1 MDEIKT
7 ELDIL
12 KAELNDLYTRFL
24 LIRQKIEQEGMT
36 KELLVQ
42 QSDLCFNI
50 QNTLATVEE
59 QTKEETHDHYLCKRQ
74 KVLY

>member
-12 KAELNDLYTRFL
+12 KAQLNDLYARFL

-50 QNTLATVEE
+50 QDVLAAVEE
-59 QTKEETHDHYLCKRQ
+59 QTKEETHE
-74 KVLY
+74 